1 MRAPQK
7 SEVPANE
14 QINTQTSAYT
24 LTVSDFHQI
33 RYYFQPRVLCLSPT
47 IKVLIPQMLAAK
59 EVLMITRNMAPSCS
73 KWFTL
78 ANDVLNG
85 YQLTHEDALDILA
98 SSDTELM
105 ELLAAANRLRYHYF
119 RNTVQL
125 YFLVNA
131 KSGLCPE
138 DCNYCSQSK
147 ISDAPVAK
155 YRLMSDE
162 QLLDGA
168 KAAAERKS
176 KTYCIV
182 LSGRGPNER
191 EIQAIENIVPKIKDQ
206 YGLKICAC
214 LGLLNESQAKRL
226 KACGVDRVNH
236 NLNTSEEHYEKIC
249 TTHTYADRIETLNRI
264 RDAGLEICSGGII
277 GMGEKHSDI
286 VAMAMELRTLN
297 AESIPLNFLYAID
310 GTPLE
315 GVNNLT
321 TRDCLRALAM
331 FRFVNP
337 SAELR
342 IAGGREKHLR
352 SLQPLGLMVANS
364 IFVGDYLTTK
374 GQLPEDDYR
383 MISDLGYEITGHV
396 QLESEEHHHHDHA
409 DEHACGGHGCGG
421 NGCGKGSC
429 QSDTE
434 PQVET
439 LSSHSCGSGCGG
451 NKSCG

>member
-1 MRAPQK
+1 MIQQNR
-7 SEVPANE
+7 
-14 QINTQTSAYT
+14 T
-24 LTVSDFHQI
+24 LS
-33 RYYFQPRVLCLSPT
+33 S
-47 IKVLIPQMLAAK
+47 
-59 EVLMITRNMAPSCS
+59 SS
-73 KWFTL
+73 KWFAL
-78 ANDVLNG
+78 ADEILKGHQLNA
-85 YQLTHEDALDILA
+85 EDALEILA
-98 SSDTELM
+98 SADHELP

-138 DCNYCSQSK
+138 DCSYCSQSK
-147 ISDAPVAK
+147 VSDAPVPK
-155 YRLMSDE
+155 YRLMSPE

-191 EIQAIENIVPKIKDQ
+191 EIQAIEHIVPRIKEQ
-206 YGLKICAC
+206 FGLKICAC
-214 LGLLNESQAKRL
+214 LGLLNEGQAKRL

-236 NLNTSEEHYEKIC
+236 NLNSSERYYEKIC
-249 TTHTYADRIETLNRI
+249 TTHTYADRVETLKHV
-264 RDAGLEICSGGII
+264 RDAGLELCSGGII
-277 GMGEKHSDI
+277 GMGEAPEDV
-286 VAMAMELRTLN
+286 VAMALELRELGV
-297 AESIPLNFLYAID
+297 ESIPLNFLYAID

-315 GVNNLT
+315 RSNNIN

-352 SLQPLGLMVANS
+352 TLQPLGLMVANS

-374 GQLPEDDYR
+374 GQLPEEDYR
-383 MISDLGYEITGHV
+383 MIEDLGYVITGHV
-396 QLESEEHHHHDHA
+396 NLEEEEQNHQHS
-409 DEHACGGHGCGG
+409 CGGHGCGSG
-421 NGCGKGSC
+421 ECDS
-429 QSDTE
+429 QTAETTSSDC
-434 PQVET
+434 
-439 LSSHSCGSGCGG
+439 SSSGSCGSGCG
-451 NKSCG
+451 SHSHH